1 MANIYADITRQG
13 YKNRRGIDDYYASR
27 KYSPQQGA
35 GQGFKLAS
43 GLIKLGI
50 EHFTTLNKNKELLDA
65 SMKDAD
71 SNFRQG
77 MMKIGAGLD
86 QESFKIFVNSQSDKM
101 KEGMKLVQKYG
112 STHKKYQEGQD
123 LITSANQAVE
133 TAHRNKG
140 IWEQIVAA
148 QQGKTLGNMD
158 NTYSSES
165 QNNVLT
171 ALNGT
176 FLQQN
181 QVFIDDAGN
190 FMYEQKIDQQKI
202 YSKKDQEEHQKNT
215 RYVEGEH
222 YYSDEATP
230 ATGGDIDGTSYTEG
244 QPTVSIEGRM
254 NLAAEN
260 EGNTY
265 TVRPGVNGNPDV
277 LVTTKRTNINDAP
290 FAGGNLQ
297 LQENSLHNQVEKLSK
312 LWEEK
317 GYKQGVD
324 GGQTSFGDDSN
335 ANEASD
341 QEIRKKIRFMV
352 DTAPAAEFAS
362 YVNNGVIEL
371 VFDETTGGETKSR
384 TMNVHPAKV
393 LLWHRGIDDPEMSS
407 EQLVAAQKQWDLE
420 KSVNVTHKGD
430 PTDDKKDIIKT
441 YTNEKDYEAA
451 LMRYNLAEME
461 FAQNGELTKKDRDI
475 IKEVMFDNVKA
486 RNKVGH
492 DKYIANEKEKQNAI
506 NRQKNS
512 GKVYLGL
519 GKVNSS
525 KIYLPPEVVINKVKM
540 VNNSEKG
547 DLISGWEGSK
557 TTRYQH
563 IGNGKF
569 TYQEWD
575 TEEKRFKTVAKYGG
589 KATQL
594 TREQVLADL
603 NVPAGY
609 GGASATKDWDAND
622 YPPATKNN

>member
-1 MANIYADITRQG
+1 MANIYADITRQS
-13 YKNRRGIDDYYASR
+13 YKNRKGIDEYYASR

-71 SNFRQG
+71 SNFRGSQK

-123 LITSANQAVE
+123 LITGANQAVAN
-133 TAHRNKG
+133 AHRNKA
-140 IWEQIVAA
+140 IWEKTVAA

-181 QVFIDDAGN
+181 QAFIDDAGN

-202 YSKKDQEEHQKNT
+202 YSKKDLEEHQKST

-222 YYSDEATP
+222 YYSDEVTTADP
-230 ATGGDIDGTSYTEG
+230 SGDVPNEQIAPSSFTGA
-244 QPTVSIEGRM
+244 PTVSIEGRM
-254 NLAAEN
+254 NLGAKN

-297 LQENSLHNQVEKLSK
+297 LQQNSLHNQVEKLSA

-352 DTAPAAEFAS
+352 DTAPAPEFAS

-420 KSVNVTHKGD
+420 KPVNVTHKGD

-475 IKEVMFDNVKA
+475 MKEVMFDNVKA

-492 DKYIANEKEKQNAI
+492 DKYIANQEEKQNAI

-512 GKVYLGL
+512 GKVFMGT
-519 GKVNSS
+519 GKVNDS
-525 KIYLPPEVVINKVKM
+525 KLYLEPGTVISKVNEVKL
-540 VNNSEKG
+540 SQKG
-547 DLISGWEGSK
+547 DYINGFEGSK
-557 TTRYQH
+557 TTRYKNK
-563 IGNGKF
+563 G
-569 TYQEWD
+569 
-575 TEEKRFKTVAKYGG
+575 GG
-589 KATQL
+589 KYIYETYNTETKKFEYQKGPL
-594 TREQVLADL
+594 MSLEDVIRDL
-603 NVPAGY
+603 NVPEKYGGY
-609 GGASATKDWDAND
+609 GARNTDERTPED
-622 YPPATKNN
+622 YL